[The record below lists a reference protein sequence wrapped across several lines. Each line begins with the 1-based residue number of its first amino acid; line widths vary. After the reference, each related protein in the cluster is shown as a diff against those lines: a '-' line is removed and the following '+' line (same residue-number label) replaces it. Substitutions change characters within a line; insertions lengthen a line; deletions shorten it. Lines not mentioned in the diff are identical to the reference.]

1 MALVVATLKNLLKNT
16 FLAMNNITDGSGDR
30 YMADNVANNIKDYI
44 LTGKTSTTDTGVAPG
59 GSYSGKG
66 SGNMTIDVSSLADDL
81 YSTFTAGYGNN
92 DLASHIATDINKA
105 CVADN
110 TVSETSKGKVTT
122 PSGATSSFSGPAQG
136 KFSGSKATIE
146 SKLKACFSSMD
157 EMTSG
162 GNEYFAQE
170 MASAIDSYLK
180 AGSISVTLKS
190 PFLSGTGGGAIA

>member
-1 MALVVATLKNLLKNT
+1 MALVVATLKNSLKNT

-30 YMADNVANNIKDYI
+30 YMADNVAKNIKDYI
-44 LTGKTSTTDTGVAPG
+44 LTGKTSTTDTGTAPG

-92 DLASHIATDINKA
+92 DLASHIATDINQA
-105 CVADN
+105 CIADN

-136 KFSGSKATIE
+136 KFNGSKATIE

-157 EMTSG
+157 GMTSG

-170 MASAIDSYLK
+170 LASAVDSYLK